1 MTIKHG
7 AALLMAAA
15 TLALAGCAESG
26 GSASCA
32 GVVTYDGRGYLPTE
46 KSGFTVGERLGTAT
60 VEACDDTGDG
70 VDNGSPER
78 RTGVYVIEGLD
89 PAEGVA
95 VGDTPAE
102 AAPMAAR

>member
-1 MTIKHG
+1 MTIRRG
-7 AALLMAAA
+7 ALLVTAAM
-15 TLALAGCAESG
+15 LALAGCGQSS

-32 GVVTYDGRGYLPTE
+32 GLVTYDGRGYLPTE
-46 KSGFTVGERLGTAT
+46 KSAFTVGERLGTAT

-78 RTGVYVIEGLD
+78 RTGAYAIEGLD

-95 VGDTPAE
+95 VGDTPGE
-102 AAPMAAR
+102 VAPMAAR